1 MLREFLCVAGDNLLM
16 NPQFLWCTLD
26 GRAASG
32 GEGQEGLV
40 EQLQAYA
47 AIKSYGDMAHQP
59 FGIVL
64 EVGRAHAADCA
75 PIAPVCSA
83 CEPIV
88 SGGWRGA
95 GGSAER
101 EQALER

>member
-1 MLREFLCVAGDNLLM
+1 M

-32 GEGQEGLV
+32 GEGQEALL

-64 EVGRAHAADCA
+64 EVGRAHAADRA
-75 PIAPVCSA
+75 PIA
-83 CEPIV
+83 V
-88 SGGWRGA
+88 SVLRVSQWCRAA
-95 GGSAER
+95 GVVPR
-101 EQALER
+101 W